1 MHEASATGTR
11 SPARQA
17 WRWLA
22 IGAAVLVAAATF
34 TWAGGWLAPSRLS
47 PRQMVDALQ
56 ANAGVHPGFRRNH
69 AKGICVAGT
78 FESTGEASRY
88 SKADLFKP
96 GSTPLTGRFALPGGN
111 PHASDDGV
119 PIRSF
124 ALRFTQANG
133 EQWRTGM
140 NAMPVFPVATPQA
153 FQEQTRANRP
163 DPLTGKPDPARVA
176 AFFAAHP
183 ETAAFRAWV
192 KTAKPSASY
201 ATETYHGL
209 NAFLFVDADGVRHPV
224 RWRVVA
230 ETEADAGTD
239 AGATG
244 GKDHLAADLERRL
257 AAGPLRW
264 HLLVT
269 LAEPGDPTDDASTSW
284 PTSRTSIDA
293 GTVII
298 SSVQPEENGACRNI
312 NFDPTVL
319 PSGIEISDDPLL
331 PARSAAYAESYLRR
345 TGEQAYLSPAQQERM
360 P

>member
-1 MHEASATGTR
+1 MHEAPVTEIRTPTR
-11 SPARQA
+11 QP

-22 IGAAVLVAAATF
+22 IGAAVLVVAAAF
-34 TWAGGWLAPSRLS
+34 AWAGGWLTPSRLS
-47 PRQMVDALQ
+47 PRQMVDGLQ
-56 ANAGVHPGFRRNH
+56 ANAGVYPGFRRNH

-78 FESTGEASRY
+78 FESNGEASRY

-111 PHASDDGV
+111 PHAADRGV

-140 NAMPVFPVATPQA
+140 NAMPVFAVATPQA
-153 FQEQTRANRP
+153 FHEQTRASRP
-163 DPLTGKPDPARVA
+163 DPVTGKPDPASVA
-176 AFFAAHP
+176 AFVAAHP
-183 ETAAFRAWV
+183 ETAAFRAWA

-201 ATETYHGL
+201 ATETYYGL
-209 NAFLFVDADGVRHPV
+209 NAFFFVDADGVRHPV

-230 ETEADAGTD
+230 DADAATD

-244 GKDHLAADLERRL
+244 GKDYLDADLERRL
-257 AAGPLRW
+257 ATGPLRW
-264 HLLVT
+264 RLLVT
-269 LAEPGDPTDDASTSW
+269 LAEPGDPTDDATRTW
-284 PTSRTSIDA
+284 PESRTTIDA
-293 GTVII
+293 GTVVL
-298 SSVQPEENGACRNI
+298 SSVQPEQSGACRNI

-345 TGEQAYLSPAQQERM
+345 TGEQAHQPATSSQERT